1 VIVSAFRPRSRELS
15 RVPIFRDRQKML
27 AAPVPQVVWR
37 AILEYMN
44 REKGYPAE
52 LLAIE
57 IDLDWVQK
65 GTLRKR
71 ERGRK
76 RERRR
81 ERERA
86 RNWMNASGSL
96 LMGALNTHESSCTG
110 LIFDFRTGD
119 TLKISEHGVVFQA
132 IT

>member
-1 VIVSAFRPRSRELS
+1 
-15 RVPIFRDRQKML
+15 ML

-37 AILEYMN
+37 AILEYMI

-52 LLAIE
+52 LLAID

-71 ERGRK
+71 ERGSK
-76 RERRR
+76 SERRI
-81 ERERA
+81 ERENARA
-86 RNWMNASGSL
+86 RNRMKTSG
-96 LMGALNTHESSCTG
+96 MGALNTHESSCTG

-119 TLKISEHGVVFQA
+119 TLKICEHGVVFQE

>member
-1 VIVSAFRPRSRELS
+1 
-15 RVPIFRDRQKML
+15 ML

-65 GTLRKR
+65 GTHRKR

-76 RERRR
+76 RGEG
-81 ERERA
+81 ESARA
-86 RNWMNASGSL
+86 RNRMNASGSL